1 MGKKKKYGQNTQQ
14 HKILVSLAHSHLVEQ
29 KDEIDCKG
37 DKKSQQAQI
46 IKVPCKIVL
55 EKRNRKKSEVC
66 GLYIYVT
73 VEENWHGCKDA
84 SLSTLYSYIHSHV
97 CLCVCILP
105 AGSCYECQLSPKGQI
120 VGSVVLLTYLRIS
133 WLSLLPLLSHFQ
145 FSSQTSFC
153 K

>member
-1 MGKKKKYGQNTQQ
+1 MTPWASQHEVVNNGQKKYGQNTQQ

-73 VEENWHGCKDA
+73 VEEN
-84 SLSTLYSYIHSHV
+84 
-97 CLCVCILP
+97 
-105 AGSCYECQLSPKGQI
+105 
-120 VGSVVLLTYLRIS
+120 
-133 WLSLLPLLSHFQ
+133 
-145 FSSQTSFC
+145 
-153 K
+153 